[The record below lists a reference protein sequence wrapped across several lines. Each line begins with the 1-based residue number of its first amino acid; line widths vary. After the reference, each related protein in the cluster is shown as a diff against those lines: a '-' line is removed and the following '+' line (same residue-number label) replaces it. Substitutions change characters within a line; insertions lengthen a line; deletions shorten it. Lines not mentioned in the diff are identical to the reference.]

1 MKGPPGRQ
9 VVVDNLGSPV
19 AILQWPRDEARRRE
33 LAELGLPRLLVLS
46 AGTAAPRLDDD
57 EDWIR
62 APADERDVAA
72 RLAALRRRHDRV
84 RLEGSLL
91 HTARG
96 TVGLSPREEAVAAV
110 LLADAGQVVARPA
123 IEAALG
129 GRAGA
134 STRTVDD
141 TIYHLR
147 RHLRP
152 LGLDVFASPGRG
164 FTVSARL
171 DWPVDPTVE
180 LL

>member
-1 MKGPPGRQ
+1 MA
-9 VVVDNLGSPV
+9 D
-19 AILQWPRDEARRRE
+19 
-33 LAELGLPRLLVLS
+33 LGLPRLLVL
-46 AGTAAPRLDDD
+46 APGTAAPRLDDD

-72 RLAALRRRHDRV
+72 RLAVLRLRHDRV
-84 RLEGSLL
+84 RLEGPLL

-129 GRAGA
+129 GPTGVSA
-134 STRTVDD
+134 RTVDD
-141 TIYHLR
+141 TVYRLR
-147 RHLRP
+147 RRLRP

-164 FTVSARL
+164 FTLSARL
-171 DWPVDPTVE
+171 DWPVDPSVD
-180 LL
+180 LV